1 MKLVTPYQAVGL
13 VSLGLAST
21 AQAFLNAT
29 ETPTHYILRNDR
41 LYTAVRK
48 STGAMSNMTL
58 DGTDML
64 GPATGAVGVGP
75 YLGMYRGS
83 GKCDRVLTS
92 LFLRQ
97 IAIVRRQVSFV

>member
-1 MKLVTPYQAVGL
+1 MRLVSSYQIAGL
-13 VSLGLAST
+13 VSLGLAT
-21 AQAFLNAT
+21 TTQAFLNAT
-29 ETPTHYILRNDR
+29 ETSTHYILRNDR

-75 YLGMYRGS
+75 YLGMFRDSSIY
-83 GKCDRVLTS
+83 VL
-92 LFLRQ
+92 R
-97 IAIVRRQVSFV
+97 